1 MPYDNKMKEA
11 AMKSVAGYKRPNV
24 PKAKK
29 MPKSGG
35 PYKAGKGKSISELKE
50 STKGKRD
57 YLTYYKKH
65 GKNSMTYGQYV
76 KSKEATDTGGGA
88 GHKKSMAY
96 QARRSPQLMADIM
109 KMKDKKRKG
118 N

>member
-1 MPYDNKMKEA
+1 MEYKDKMKEA
-11 AMKSVAGYKRPNV
+11 ARKSVAGYKRPNV

-29 MPKSGG
+29 MAKS
-35 PYKAGKGKSISELKE
+35 YKPSKKESVAELK
-50 STKGKRD
+50 KRTSD
-57 YLTYYKKH
+57 NIKYLSYYKKH
-65 GKNSMTYGQYV
+65 GKASMTRYQWK

-88 GHKKSMAY
+88 VHKRGMSY
-96 QARRSPQLMADIM
+96 QARKTPQLMADIM